1 MRCFLIKSQE
11 WPKFAKTHCPI
22 TIIYN
27 FDGIC
32 SYPEQY
38 NRLNA
43 EHLVGN
49 TLFDLKNGGEY
60 SIIMVN
66 TNWAV

>member
-1 MRCFLIKSQE
+1 MSSPQLL
-11 WPKFAKTHCPI
+11 H
-22 TIIYN
+22 

-32 SYPEQY
+32 SCPDQY
-38 NRLNA
+38 THLNA
-43 EHLVGN
+43 VYPVDN